1 MAKSSK
7 RHSRRPSKA
16 AKPDTADYERIDVYL
31 IPKEQASLYR
41 VLREAVIQEVTEW
54 MEQESQLAQVVT
66 GHDEIEGAY
75 IQALYNGEVRRY
87 YFSPTN
93 ISQAQKAR
101 DKHQLP
107 LYLEREILGANT

>member
-7 RHSRRPSKA
+7 RNSRRPSKSA
-16 AKPDTADYERIDVYL
+16 GHDTADYERIDIYL
-31 IPKEQASLYR
+31 IPKEQAGLYR

-54 MEQESQLAQVVT
+54 MEQESQLTQVET
-66 GHDEIEGAY
+66 GQDEAEGAY

-107 LYLEREILGANT
+107 LYLEREILGSNT